1 MSWLLL
7 LVVAQA
13 DGGTS
18 SRFETM
24 VTAAGEPIGHSLRD
38 ARMQEVGARTAVEAL
53 DYDPS
58 IHATA
63 GARGERIITL
73 RGFAQRQ
80 LAVLLDGAPFE
91 IPYDGQIDLDMVP
104 AAMLERIDVAP
115 GPTSVLAGP
124 NGLGGVVDL
133 RTRRAGRGPLL
144 LTQLEV
150 GDYGRF
156 EVNARSAVKAGPFA
170 VSLFSGYF
178 TRDAWPLAAKF
189 TPTFRENGGA
199 RLNSDR
205 RTGYVGAAAS
215 WTSGHH
221 ALELTGWFLSGRRGM
236 PPSTLDDRPRFWRFT
251 LWNTGTVQLG
261 HRYEKD
267 GVRIETMAW
276 WRGAVNVVDAYDDTT
291 FDTQTTPRAFSS
303 LYDDMSLGVRT
314 RGNGKLLDSLSWRFW
329 VGVQGERHTSKATN
343 DTPDDVSRLIVTAAP
358 ELEWKPLPR
367 LAVLGGVQLDTEV
380 PLSLSGAQ
388 PGFGAGP
395 MLSGVFTPH
404 DSVTV
409 TFTAARRTRFPT
421 LRERFSEA
429 MGFSLPNPAL
439 RPEAAWHFGVA
450 ASWRPVE
457 PLQLEASLW
466 DAEVEGL
473 IEAVRVE
480 GGLTQLQNI
489 SQARMAGGELSAGWR
504 SALGR
509 LRAGYVLQST
519 QRLSAPAGVLEYR
532 PMHQAVVDGAVTPWP
547 WLEVWAGV
555 RVMSERAFTHP
566 DTRVSSTLPAAAVL
580 DARVELGPASIRGW
594 VRVTNLLDADYST
607 EYGFPMPGRQVMA
620 GLTIQPD
627 VVMR

>member
-7 LVVAQA
+7 LVVAQV

-18 SRFETM
+18 TRFETM
-24 VTAAGEPIGHSLRD
+24 VTAAGEPIGHSMRE

-80 LAVLLDGAPFE
+80 LAVLIDGAPFE

-104 AAMLERIDVAP
+104 AAMIERIDVAP

-144 LTQLEV
+144 LTQIEA

-178 TRDAWPLAAKF
+178 TRDGWPTSASF
-189 TPTFRENGGA
+189 TPTFREDGRG

-205 RTGYVGAAAS
+205 RTGYIGAAAS
-215 WTSGHH
+215 WTSGPHS
-221 ALELTGWFLSGRRGM
+221 LELTGWFLSGERGM

-251 LWNTGTVQLG
+251 KWNTGTVQLG

-267 GVRIETMAW
+267 GVRIETMGW
-276 WRGAVNVVDAYDDTT
+276 FRTAVNVVDAFDDTT
-291 FDTQTTPRAFSS
+291 FTTQTTPRSFSS

-314 RGNGKLLDSLSWRFW
+314 RGSGRIVDSLSWRFW
-329 VGVQGERHTSKATN
+329 VGVQGERHTSKASN
-343 DTPDDVSRLIVTAAP
+343 DAPADVSRLIITAAP
-358 ELEWKPLPR
+358 ELEWKPTSWLT
-367 LAVLGGVQLDTEV
+367 LLGGLQFDTSV
-380 PLSLSGAQ
+380 PLAFGVGPMISGVITPHSSLS
-388 PGFGAGP
+388 
-395 MLSGVFTPH
+395 
-404 DSVTV
+404 VTA
-409 TFTAARRTRFPT
+409 TIARRTRFPT
-421 LRERFSEA
+421 LRERFSEQ
-429 MGFSLPNPAL
+429 MGFALANPDL
-439 RPEAAWHFGVA
+439 RPEAAWHFGVSS
-450 ASWRPVE
+450 SWQPIE
-457 PLQLEASLW
+457 PLKFELSFW

-473 IEAVRVE
+473 IESVRVE

-489 SQARMAGGELSAGWR
+489 SQARLAGGELAAGWK
-504 SALGR
+504 SKLGR
-509 LRAGYVLQST
+509 VRAGYVLQST
-519 QRLSAPAGVLEYR
+519 RRASGVLEYR
-532 PMHQAVVDGAVTPWP
+532 PAHQAVVDGAVTPWP
-547 WLEVWAGV
+547 WLELWAGV
-555 RVMSERAFTHP
+555 RVMSERTFTNP
-566 DTRVSSTLPAAAVL
+566 DNRMLQTLPPAAVV
-580 DARVELGPASIRGW
+580 DARLEVGPANVRGW
-594 VRVTNLLDADYST
+594 VRVSNLLDANYST
-607 EYGFPMPGRQVMA
+607 EYGFPMPGRQVLV

-627 VVMR
+627 

>member
-1 MSWLLL
+1 MTWWVL

-24 VTAAGEPIGHSLRD
+24 VTAAGEPIGHSLRE
-38 ARMQEVGARTAVEAL
+38 ARMREVGARTAVEAL

-150 GDYGRF
+150 GGLGRF
-156 EVNARSAVKAGPFA
+156 EVNARSAVRAGPFA
-170 VSLFSGYF
+170 LTVFSGYA
-178 TRDAWPLAAKF
+178 TRDATPLSARF
-189 TPTFRENGGA
+189 VPTFREDGGA

-215 WTSGHH
+215 WQSGAHS
-221 ALELTGWFLSGRRGM
+221 LELTGWFLSGQRGM

-276 WRGAVNVVDAYDDTT
+276 WRGAVNTVDAYDDTT

-314 RGNGKLLDSLSWRFW
+314 RGSGRIVDSLSWRFW
-329 VGVQGERHTSKATN
+329 VGVQGEQHTSKASN
-343 DTPDDVSRLIVTAAP
+343 ADPADVSRVIITAAP
-358 ELEWKPLPR
+358 ELEWKPLSS
-367 LAVLGGVQLDTEV
+367 LALLAGVQLDVEV
-380 PLSLSGAQ
+380 PVALEAQ
-388 PGFGAGP
+388 PGVGVGP
-395 MLSGVFTPH
+395 LLSAVLEPADTLSF
-404 DSVTV
+404 SLTV
-409 TFTAARRTRFPT
+409 ARRTRFPT

-429 MGFSLPNPAL
+429 MGFRLPNAAL
-439 RPEAAWHFGVA
+439 RPEAAWHFGA
-450 ASWRPVE
+450 TAKWRPVTS
-457 PLQLEASLW
+457 LQLELSGW
-466 DAEVEGL
+466 NAEVTDL
-473 IEAVRVE
+473 IAAVRVE
-480 GGLTQLQNI
+480 GGLEQLRNV
-489 SQARMAGGELSAGWR
+489 SQARLAGGELAMGWR
-504 SALGR
+504 STYGR
-509 LRAGYVLQST
+509 VRAGYVLQSVG
-519 QRLSAPAGVLEYR
+519 ALEYR
-532 PMHQAVVDGAVTPWP
+532 PTHQAVVDAAATPWP
-547 WLEVWAGV
+547 WLELWAGV
-555 RVMSERAFTHP
+555 RVMSERTFTHP
-566 DTRVSSTLPAAAVL
+566 DTRVLSTLPPAAVL
-580 DARVELGPASIRGW
+580 DARLELGPANVRGW
-594 VRVTNLLDADYST
+594 FRVTNVFDADYST
-607 EYGFPMPGRQVMA
+607 EYGFPMPGRQFFA
-620 GLTIQPD
+620 GVSIQPD
-627 VVMR
+627 